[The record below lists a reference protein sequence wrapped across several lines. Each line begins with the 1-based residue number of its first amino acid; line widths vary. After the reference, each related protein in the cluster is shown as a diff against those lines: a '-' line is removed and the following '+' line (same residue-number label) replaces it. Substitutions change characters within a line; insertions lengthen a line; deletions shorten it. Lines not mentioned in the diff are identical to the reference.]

1 MPSAES
7 QFFMELRHVGGVG
20 LFILVLVLKNNRFLF
35 GLLCQA
41 AKTRRLVAINRS
53 EIKLSPA
60 TTMTSFQNVQNI
72 TVSNGVQRSPT
83 PLNHSFHRVRKS
95 RRFSKILEVLVWI
108 AMIRFF
114 GSWLFPSA
122 CLTCSHMFLFP
133 TWCSTHLWQQSPTP
147 ASGIENVHL
156 EAIGFLCLGCV
167 VEHSEPLLIHF
178 SHFIRIESGRASNI
192 LRTVD
197 QNASTTP
204 FCQNRKFHYAS
215 LQSRDTIGV
224 RQGEKSK
231 AIQ

>member
-20 LFILVLVLKNNRFLF
+20 LFILVLVQKNHRLLF

-60 TTMTSFQNVQNI
+60 TTMTSFKNI

-83 PLNHSFHRVRKS
+83 PLNSFHRVRKS
-95 RRFSKILEVLVWI
+95 RRFSKILVVLVWI

-114 GSWLFPSA
+114 GSWLFPS
-122 CLTCSHMFLFP
+122 CWTCSHMFLFP

-167 VEHSEPLLIHF
+167 RVEHSEPLLIHF

-192 LRTVD
+192 LRTVH

-204 FCQNRKFHYAS
+204 FCQSRKFHYAS